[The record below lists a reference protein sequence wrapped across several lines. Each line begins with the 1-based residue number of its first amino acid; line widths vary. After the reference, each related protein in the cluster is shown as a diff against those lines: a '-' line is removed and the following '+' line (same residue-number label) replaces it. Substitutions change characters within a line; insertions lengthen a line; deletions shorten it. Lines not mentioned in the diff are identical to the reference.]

1 MSLGNTLKTFPKPL
15 KAVFDFSPLMMNPNT
30 MRRID
35 YWAGIPICFF
45 LTVIYRI
52 QRLFGLKNPR
62 FEQKPKNVL
71 FIELA
76 EMGSTVLA
84 YPSIKRLKKLYPN
97 SNAYFLLF
105 SHIRQSMDI
114 IGAIPEDNIFTIDS
128 SSIFSL
134 AIDTLKFMWSSRK
147 KGIGTAINLEM
158 FARYSTILGY
168 LSGARKRVGF
178 HRYHQE
184 GLYIGSFL
192 THKVIYN
199 PHIHTAHS
207 FLALVEALAAPKR
220 QVPLVKV
227 PIGKEKLEIPK
238 IMSDKKAIANIWG
251 ILQGI
256 NPEINSR
263 KKLVIVNPN
272 ASKLISIRKWPLD
285 YYAQLIKKLLHD
297 KDVYVVITG
306 VNSEK
311 PDAQYICNF
320 VKDKRVLDT
329 AGKTNLRELLDLFNI
344 GDILITNDSGP
355 AHFASLTNIHIVVFF
370 GPETPNLYKPLTE
383 NCTVLYSNFACS
395 PCVSAYN
402 QRLSPCNNNLCLKG
416 ISADYAYNAV
426 KEILYKR

>member
-1 MSLGNTLKTFPKPL
+1 MITP
-15 KAVFDFSPLMMNPNT
+15 DT
-30 MRRID
+30 MRKVD
-35 YWAGIPICFF
+35 YWIGIPICFI
-45 LTVIYRI
+45 LTVWYRL

-62 FEQKPKNVL
+62 YNERPKNVL

-76 EMGSTVLA
+76 EMGSTVIA
-84 YPSIKRLKKLYPN
+84 YPAIKKLKSMYPSAN
-97 SNAYFLLF
+97 VHFLLF
-105 SHIRQSMDI
+105 KHIDASMEILNI
-114 IGAIPEDNIFTIDS
+114 IPKENVMTIEVKNIFT
-128 SSIFSL
+128 L
-134 AIDTLKFMWSSRK
+134 ARDTIKFIYSCRKKKIDTS
-147 KGIGTAINLEM
+147 INLEM

-178 HRYHQE
+178 YRYSQE
-184 GLYIGSFL
+184 GLYIGNFL

-402 QRLSPCNNNLCLKG
+402 QRLSPCNNNLCLKS

-426 KEILYKR
+426 